1 MTTLTLKDLLK
12 ADFPETSLAVLGSPI
27 EHSLS
32 PLLHQAAIGYL
43 QETRAQLLHWHY
55 YRFHITP
62 EELKS
67 ALELFYQ
74 KAFKGLNI
82 TLPHKQTA
90 LKYIELQDSQVKA
103 TGALNTLYY
112 TSDGY
117 EAFNTDIKGFQY
129 ALKDTLKCNNL
140 NNARCLIIG
149 AGGSARS
156 VLYALIQEN
165 AKTIY
170 LYSRNKKRFP
180 SIEKWAKRLKPSL
193 DLELIETTDFPI
205 QTYPEVDI
213 VIHATPL
220 GLEPENPLPLTPMNN
235 CQASFMDLVYHPKQT
250 PWVRLL
256 RQQGRNAIDGLPM
269 LVAQGLESLNVW
281 SEEPSS
287 SALFAYVNQYIRNT
301 INQ

>member
-1 MTTLTLKDLLK
+1 MTTLTLKDLSK
-12 ADFPETSLAVLGSPI
+12 ADFPGTSLAVLGSPI

-32 PLLHQAAIGYL
+32 PLLHQAAIKYV
-43 QETRAQLLHWHY
+43 QETRAQLFDWHY

-62 EELKS
+62 KELKS

-82 TLPHKQTA
+82 TLPHKQIA
-90 LKYIELQDSQVKA
+90 LEYIGLQDNQVTT
-103 TGALNTLYY
+103 TGALNTLSY
-112 TSDGY
+112 TPDGY

-129 ALKDTLKCNNL
+129 ALKDTLKCEDL

-180 SIEKWAKRLKPSL
+180 SLEKWAKSLKPSL

-205 QTYPEVDI
+205 QRYPQVDI

-220 GLEPENPLPLTPMNN
+220 GLVRGDPLPLTPTDN
-235 CQASFMDLVYHPKQT
+235 CQASFIDLAYHPKQT
-250 PWVRLL
+250 PWVRHL

-269 LVAQGLESLNVW
+269 LVAQGLQSLKLW
-281 SEEPSS
+281 SGEPLS
-287 SALFAYVNQYIRNT
+287 SALFAYVNQHIRNT
-301 INQ
+301 IAQ